1 MRKKLISLLLLFS
14 TFSLI
19 YNPFTKFP
27 FTFLVIII
35 VILIVTFV
43 QEKTLQGLNFKA
55 IKSKDLIA
63 ILISYVLLELS
74 MDFLFQPLVNRIFN
88 EPADYTSFKII
99 EGNTFQYQ
107 KWLLNMWISAAIGEE
122 LFFRSF
128 AFLQLRKIFNN
139 NNILVVISSS
149 ILFCLPHLYQGYAGL
164 AMTFMFG
171 LAFGFIYL
179 KYKNI
184 WVNIIVH
191 GLIDSVFLT
200 LSYLGLT
207 DFYLL

>member
-1 MRKKLISLLLLFS
+1 M
-14 TFSLI
+14 
-19 YNPFTKFP
+19 
-27 FTFLVIII
+27 
-35 VILIVTFV
+35 
-43 QEKTLQGLNFKA
+43 
-55 IKSKDLIA
+55 A

-74 MDFLFQPLVNRIFN
+74 MDFIFQPLVNRIFN
-88 EPADYTSFKII
+88 EPADYSSFKII
-99 EGNTFQYQ
+99 EGKPAQYT
-107 KWLLNMWISAAIGEE
+107 KWLFNMWISAAIGEE

-139 NNILVVISSS
+139 NNILVVIGSS
-149 ILFCLPHLYQGYAGL
+149 ILFCIPHLYQGSAGL
-164 AMTFMFG
+164 TMTFLFG

-191 GLIDSVFLT
+191 GLIDTVFLT

-207 DFYLL
+207 DFYSL